1 MAALDEKV
9 LRAGDKIRTDFGNV
23 VGYEDA
29 LQSGVD
35 VVHES
40 QQFRGVMSFWF
51 RTSQPQQ
58 RLALERLVAQH
69 LGVGAA
75 RVKISHTK
83 MWRQGAFN
91 LAIPV
96 LVFDSKAAAEA
107 ARDPSLQ
114 AGMNGDIPAS
124 VPDSVRRV
132 VLRLPMAA
140 KCAEATY
147 PGSILEK
154 MRCET
159 ATYVW
164 MQQHCPDVRIPHLY
178 GFGLP
183 TGKHFV
189 HASHVFF
196 IRRILLSIRRLLASW
211 MGLPVTSRYLS
222 VSVKKDDCPLDTGY
236 MILEHFGPS
245 FGQELPLKVRKAKVV
260 AGSAVECLP
269 EPIPILSEPTKMVN
283 LFRGVSR
290 IILSLARVPQPR
302 IGAFRFNDD
311 GTISLDGRPV
321 TADMVVLE
329 NAGAPRTM
337 AVDTT
342 YSSVDEYVD
351 ELQTFHEQRFLAAPN
366 AANSEDDAVYQMGTM
381 SFLRAVT
388 HHFIKGGKS
397 NSSSAT
403 SNTSNTSNTT
413 NTTSRRCKG
422 PFVLSM
428 SDNNQSNIMVDDDWN
443 VTGIYD
449 LEWIFSA
456 PVDQPREPPWLTWSL
471 VDSMVD
477 TEHGGYEAYA
487 ATRAAFMAVFAEEER
502 LADTKELEA
511 ALGGT
516 TLSAIMEES
525 WVGKTFFFYA
535 SLLSINGMTQVVRS
549 QLWPMFFGSAD
560 ARGLLDPYMTL
571 TQAWAPKAVDVI
583 SKKMDDHAKHLAGVA
598 ALFGR

>member
-1 MAALDEKV
+1 MTTLDEKV

-29 LQSGVD
+29 LLSGAD
-35 VVHES
+35 ILHES

-51 RTSQPQQ
+51 RMSQPQQ
-58 RLALERLVAQH
+58 RVALERLVAQH
-69 LGVGAA
+69 IGTDAA
-75 RVKISHTK
+75 RVKVSHTK

-91 LAIPV
+91 LAIPM

-107 ARDPSLQ
+107 ARDPTLQ

-124 VPDSVRRV
+124 VSDSVRRV
-132 VLRLPMAA
+132 MLRLPMAA
-140 KCAEATY
+140 KCGEAVN

-183 TGKHFV
+183 TGKHFA
-189 HASHVFF
+189 HANHVFF
-196 IRRILLSIRRLLASW
+196 IRRFFLSIRRLVASW
-211 MGLPVTSRYLS
+211 MGRPVPSRYLS
-222 VSVKKDDCPLDTGY
+222 VSVRKDDCPIDTGY
-236 MILEHFGPS
+236 MVIEHFGSS

-269 EPIPILSEPTKMVN
+269 EPIQILSEPTKMNN

-311 GTISLDGRPV
+311 GTISLDNRPV
-321 TADMVVLE
+321 TADMFVLE

-337 AVDTT
+337 DVDAT
-342 YSSVDEYVD
+342 YDSVDEYID

-366 AANSEDDAVYQMGTM
+366 AANSEDDAVYQMGSM
-381 SFLRAVT
+381 SFLRAVA
-388 HHFIKGGKS
+388 HHFIKGGSKDN
-397 NSSSAT
+397 NSGSSI
-403 SNTSNTSNTT
+403 S
-413 NTTSRRCKG
+413 TTSRRRKG

-471 VDSMVD
+471 VDSIVD

-502 LADTKELEA
+502 LADTKELNA
-511 ALGGT
+511 ALGGM
-516 TLSAIMEES
+516 TLSAVMEES
-525 WVGKTFFFYA
+525 WAAKTFFFYA

-571 TQAWAPKAVDVI
+571 TQLWAPKAVDVI
-583 SKKMDDHAKHLAGVA
+583 TKKMDDNTKHLASVA
-598 ALFGR
+598 SLFGR

>member
-1 MAALDEKV
+1 MAAQDEKV

-23 VGYEDA
+23 VSYEDT
-29 LQSGVD
+29 LESGAD
-35 VVHES
+35 VLHES
-40 QQFRGVMSFWF
+40 LQFRDVMTFWF
-51 RTSQPQQ
+51 QTSQPQQ

-69 LGVGAA
+69 VGADAA

-107 ARDPSLQ
+107 ARDPSLLT
-114 AGMNGDIPAS
+114 GTNGEIPTS

-132 VLRLPMAA
+132 VLRLPIAA
-140 KCAEATY
+140 KCAESKY

-159 ATYVW
+159 AMYVW
-164 MQQHCPDVRIPHLY
+164 MQQNCPDVRIPHLY

-183 TGKHFV
+183 IGKHFA
-189 HASHVFF
+189 HASHLF
-196 IRRILLSIRRLLASW
+196 IFRRILLSIRRFLAT
-211 MGLPVTSRYLS
+211 MFGQPVPSQYLS
-222 VSVKKDDCPLDTGY
+222 VSVKKNDCPLSTGY

-260 AGSAVECLP
+260 ASSAVECLP
-269 EPIPILSEPTKMVN
+269 EPIPILSEPKKMVN

-302 IGAFRFNDD
+302 IGAFRFNED
-311 GTISLDGRPV
+311 GTISLDNRPV
-321 TADMVVLE
+321 SADMIVLE

-337 AVDTT
+337 DVNTT
-342 YSSVDEYVD
+342 YSSVDEYVSG
-351 ELQTFHEQRFLAAPN
+351 LQTFHEQRFLAAPN
-366 AANSEDDAVYQMGTM
+366 AATSEDDAVDQMGTM
-381 SFLRAVT
+381 AFLRAVT
-388 HHFIKGGKS
+388 HHYTGAQS
-397 NSSSAT
+397 
-403 SNTSNTSNTT
+403 
-413 NTTSRRCKG
+413 SRRRKG
-422 PFVLSM
+422 PFVLTM
-428 SDNNQSNIMVDDDWN
+428 SDNNQSNIMVDDNWN

-471 VDSMVD
+471 VDSIVD
-477 TEHGGYEAYA
+477 TEHGGYEAYEA
-487 ATRAAFMAVFAEEER
+487 ARAAFMAVFMEEER
-502 LADTKELEA
+502 QADTKELEK

-516 TLSAIMEES
+516 TLSAVMEES
-525 WVGKTFFFYA
+525 WVAKTFFFYA
-535 SLLSINGMTQVVRS
+535 SLLSVNGMTQVVRR
-549 QLWPMFFGSAD
+549 QLWPTFFGSAD
-560 ARGLLDPYMTL
+560 ERGLLDPHMAL
-571 TQAWAPKAVDVI
+571 TQLWAPKAVDVI
-583 SKKMDDHAKHLAGVA
+583 AKKMADHAKHLVGVA